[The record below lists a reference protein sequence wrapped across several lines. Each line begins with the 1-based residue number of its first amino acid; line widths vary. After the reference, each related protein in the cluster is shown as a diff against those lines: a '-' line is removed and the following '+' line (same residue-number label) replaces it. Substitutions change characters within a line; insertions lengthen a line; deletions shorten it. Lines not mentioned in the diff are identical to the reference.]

1 MKSDRLEFAEGFGSQ
16 RPNEVKVFDKMISLG
31 AIEPVETG
39 SYNLNKGYDIKIKKL
54 IKLTSR
60 STIKNQNRS

>member
-16 RPNEVKVFDKMISLG
+16 RPNDVNAFDKMISSG
-31 AIEPVETG
+31 ATEPAETG

-54 IKLTSR
+54 VKLTM
-60 STIKNQNRS
+60 INN